1 MSWRAFSWL
10 LHGRAMVSAHVFRTT
25 HGFVALAWRGEAV
38 VGLRLPD
45 GDAGASER
53 ALRRRWPDAML
64 MKPTGAMAN
73 TVKAISRYFAGAHE
87 DFRDVPVELGRQE
100 PFFTRVDDHVRT
112 LGWGET
118 TSYGEVARALHATP
132 EAARS
137 VGQAMARNPVPLII
151 PCHRVLAAGGR
162 IGGFSAP
169 GGSDAKLRMLELE
182 GAVQAERQA
191 SFAF

>member
-1 MSWRAFSWL
+1 MT
-10 LHGRAMVSAHVFRTT
+10 SAHVFRTA
-25 HGFVALAWRGEAV
+25 HGFVALAWRDGAV

-45 GDAGASER
+45 GDAAASER
-53 ALRRRWPDAML
+53 ALRRRWPDAIL
-64 MKPTGAMAN
+64 TKPQGKIAGVVA
-73 TVKAISRYFAGAHE
+73 AIKRYFDGAHE
-87 DFRDVPVELGRQE
+87 DFRGVAVDLGRQE
-100 PFFTRVDDHVRT
+100 PFFTRVYDHVRA

-137 VGQAMARNPVPLII
+137 VGQAMAKNPIPLII

-169 GGSDAKLRMLELE
+169 GGSDSKARMLEME
-182 GAVQAERQA
+182 GAIETARQS

>member
-1 MSWRAFSWL
+1 MI
-10 LHGRAMVSAHVFRTT
+10 SAHIFQTA
-25 HGFVALAWRGEAV
+25 HGFVALAWRDKAV

-45 GDAGASER
+45 ADREASER
-53 ALRRRWPDAML
+53 ALRQRWPHAVL
-64 MKPTGAMAN
+64 TKPPRPIAN
-73 TVKAISRYFAGAHE
+73 VVAAIRRYFSGTHE
-87 DFRDVPVELGRQE
+87 DFRNVALDLGRQE
-100 PFFTRVDDHVRT
+100 PFFTRVYDHVRT

-118 TSYGEVARALHATP
+118 SSYGEVARALKVTP

-169 GGSDAKLRMLELE
+169 GGSDAKTRMLELE
-182 GAVQAERQA
+182 GAIAQPAQA
-191 SFAF
+191 SFGF

>member
-1 MSWRAFSWL
+1 MIC
-10 LHGRAMVSAHVFRTT
+10 AHIFRTA
-25 HGFVALAWRGEAV
+25 HGFVALAWRDGAV

-45 GDAGASER
+45 GDAAASER
-53 ALRRRWPDAML
+53 ALRRRFPDAIL
-64 MKPTGAMAN
+64 ETPRGKIAKVIA
-73 TVKAISRYFAGAHE
+73 AIDRYFAGTNE
-87 DFRDVPVELGRQE
+87 DFRAVEVDLGRQE
-100 PFFTRVDDHVRT
+100 PFFTRVYDHVRS
-112 LGWGET
+112 LGWGEVS
-118 TSYGEVARALHATP
+118 SYGEVARALHATP

-169 GGSDAKLRMLELE
+169 GGSDAKARMLELE
-182 GAVQAERQA
+182 GAIKPERQS